1 MQDKII
7 NWSKE
12 IVNTGCDVTGIPGF
26 ELVFKF
32 IQHFYD
38 KHLQNRFKK
47 FILDAEVDM
56 EMIDKILKNETYS
69 NCFYAILEAVR
80 QTNSKHG
87 VVSLA
92 LIYKDHWNDESY
104 LIAAIRS
111 FSQISDKVI
120 EAFIILYESIPNN
133 VNYLNLRIN
142 KDDGRYF
149 HDLYNEAVELIS
161 RNFFVT
167 STGACMQA
175 NAPVQ
180 GMKWEHTDSYYQYC
194 KAATNLIHKQ
204 NLKDT

>member
-1 MQDKII
+1 MQDKKIDLG
-7 NWSKE
+7 KE
-12 IVNTGCDVTGIPGF
+12 IIKTGGKVAGIPGV
-26 ELVFKF
+26 ELIIMFV
-32 IQHFYD
+32 QHFLD
-38 KHLQNRFKK
+38 KHLKKRFAK
-47 FILDAEVDM
+47 FISDAEVDM

-69 NCFYAILEAVR
+69 NCFYAILETVR
-80 QTNSKHG
+80 QTHSKLG
-87 VVSLA
+87 VVALA

-120 EAFIILYESIPNN
+120 EAFIILYESIPNEK
-133 VNYLNLRIN
+133 NYLNLRN
-142 KDDGRYF
+142 HKDKVGYF
-149 HDLYNEAVELIS
+149 HELYNEAVELIS

-194 KAATNLIHKQ
+194 KAARNLIYTY
-204 NLKDT
+204 NSKDT